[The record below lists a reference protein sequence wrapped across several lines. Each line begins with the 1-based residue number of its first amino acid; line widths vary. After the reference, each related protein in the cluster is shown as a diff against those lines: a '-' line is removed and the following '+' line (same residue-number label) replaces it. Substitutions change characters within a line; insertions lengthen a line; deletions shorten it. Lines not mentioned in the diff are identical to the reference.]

1 MSSFYINLPIGG
13 ASTAIILFFFQTPKA
28 SKVEAASMKD
38 RILNMDLPGTFIL
51 MASFVCLILALQWGG
66 VAKAWGSADVIGTLI
81 GFALILIIFIA
92 FEIWQGERALVVPR
106 LMKKKTITLLA
117 AFQACNSGVFLML
130 MYFLPIYFQVVSGVT
145 ASQSG
150 VRSLPYILGICKC

>member
-106 LMKKKTITLLA
+106 LM
-117 AFQACNSGVFLML
+117 
-130 MYFLPIYFQVVSGVT
+130 
-145 ASQSG
+145 
-150 VRSLPYILGICKC
+150 